1 MSPWW
6 AIAAAA
12 TVAAVGLGSSRR
24 RRHPQRA
31 EIRNLCD
38 DTTVDPRTEAV
49 RSVQAADLL
58 IERPALEEIW
68 SPYNLE
74 RLARTYW
81 RFLTRITLGLIRVH
95 YTPTER
101 YVVLLARPLRLLTF
115 QAPEYEM
122 DEVRGLVRWRIERG
136 LLVAKRGRGRGY
148 LQIEVRRA
156 DEDAGGTRVPLHV
169 EVEVANFYPAI
180 ASGISLRLYNATQSR
195 IHVVVTYGFLRSL
208 ARLDL
213 AQSRVGRLSEGGPA

>member
-148 LQIEVRRA
+148 LQIEVSREGPAGA
-156 DEDAGGTRVPLHV
+156 DRERLHV

-180 ASGISLRLYNATQSR
+180 ASGLSRKLYEITQSR
-195 IHVVVTYGFLRSL
+195 IHIVITYAFLRSL
-208 ARLDL
+208 SRLDL
-213 AQSRVGRLSEGGPA
+213 AESRVGRFSAVS